1 MAAAPGQ
8 DDASTLRAMQEEI
21 ASFLAQ
27 CPDVVDEESRAVRA
41 SDAIRRFIDRAPV
54 ESQGRGLLCFI
65 MSLLSVSITYAYVLS
80 TTPGTHCAL
89 FEELMAEYA
98 RVGRVQVRDD
108 RFLSFGNA
116 NGQSYCQW
124 LFENADDF
132 QFRRALRVKRA
143 TFQYLEERLSHLLA
157 PRPGSFR
164 GDAISAREK
173 IALSLHYLGSRGTN
187 AHLRKSLCEFI
198 SQFWIVRLCR
208 AHYCCLCTQV
218 KCFAP
223 AYYFARGTA
232 LAMQSSIN
240 SSTPFA
246 KHSPMSFVYQMR
258 PNAKQLRRG
267 CSMNG
272 AWRDASAR
280 LMASILLS
288 TLANPMMRH
297 SGTTKATAPSLF
309 WAW

>member
-54 ESQGRGLLCFI
+54 EAQGRGLLCFI
-65 MSLLSVSITYAYVLS
+65 MSLLSLSITSAYVLS

-124 LFENADDF
+124 LFEKADDF

-143 TFQYLEERLSHLLA
+143 TFQYLEERLSPLLA

-164 GDAISAREK
+164 GDALSAREK
-173 IALSLHYLGSRGTN
+173 IALSLHYLGSRGMN
-187 AHLRKSLCEFI
+187 VLLREPL
-198 SQFWIVRLCR
+198 
-208 AHYCCLCTQV
+208 
-218 KCFAP
+218 
-223 AYYFARGTA
+223 
-232 LAMQSSIN
+232 
-240 SSTPFA
+240 
-246 KHSPMSFVYQMR
+246 
-258 PNAKQLRRG
+258 
-267 CSMNG
+267 
-272 AWRDASAR
+272 
-280 LMASILLS
+280 
-288 TLANPMMRH
+288 
-297 SGTTKATAPSLF
+297 
-309 WAW
+309 